1 MKKLVAL
8 LMALAMVFTM
18 VSCKK
23 DNVLSYEEY
32 AETELDEEVVVEGYV
47 QDTHGWWEDKLT
59 LYLQDEDGAYF
70 VSEVLIDGESYG
82 RGEGFS
88 KRESQQNA
96 AEEALKKLS

>member
-32 AETELDEEVVVEGYV
+32 AETELDEEVVVEDYV

-59 LYLQDEDGAYF
+59 LYVQD
-70 VSEVLIDGESYG
+70 
-82 RGEGFS
+82 
-88 KRESQQNA
+88 
-96 AEEALKKLS
+96 